1 MAYTTNKELP
11 RVRREAVRLVK
22 RGWSARKVGRHL
34 GYHHTAVMKWV
45 KRAGHYGDHPLP
57 TRSSRPHTSPKQI
70 DESIKKRI
78 IDLRI
83 ETKRCTEVIHLMLQ
97 QEGIK
102 VCKNTVH
109 RVLDRGGFLK
119 KRSPWKRYHPPVD
132 RPYPEKPGDLVQ
144 IDTIH
149 TMQDKKTR
157 MYTFT
162 LIDVYS
168 RWVYAKS
175 YQKISAKTSLLF
187 VEEAQK
193 TSPFHFDMIQTDHGP
208 EFGSWFVSQVKKK
221 HRYTRIGKPNDNS
234 HIERFNRTVQEE
246 CLDKLIP
253 TPEIF
258 NKALRKYLKYYN
270 TERIHLSIK
279 MTPIQMVPRSC

>member
-1 MAYTTNKELP
+1 MSYTTNKEAEK
-11 RVRREAVRLVK
+11 VRRQAVELVR

-45 KRAGHYGDHPLP
+45 KRVEKMGTSGLY
-57 TRSSRPHTSPKQI
+57 TRSSAPRTNGRCI
-70 DESIKKRI
+70 DDNTKKRI

-83 ETKRCTEVIHLMLQ
+83 QTRRCAEVVHIMIS
-97 QEGIK
+97 QEGMK
-102 VCKNTVH
+102 VSRNTVQ
-109 RVLDRGGFLK
+109 RVLDRAGLTK

-132 RPYPEKPGDLVQ
+132 RPYPTKAGDLVE

-149 TMQDKKTR
+149 TMQNKKVR
-157 MYTFT
+157 MYTYT

-168 RWVYAKS
+168 RQTYAKS
-175 YQKISAKTSLLF
+175 YQKISASTSLTF

-193 TSPFHFDMIQTDHGP
+193 HLSFSFTMIQTDRGP
-208 EFGSWFVSQVKKK
+208 EFSRWFTSHVQAT
-221 HRYTRIGKPNDNS
+221 HRYTRLGKPNDNA
-234 HIERFNRTVQEE
+234 HIERFNRTLQEE
-246 CLDKLIP
+246 CLDNYIP
-253 TPEIF
+253 TPELF

-279 MTPIQMVPRSC
+279 TIPVLMVPR

>member
-1 MAYTTNKELP
+1 MAYTINKEVP
-11 RVRREAVRLVK
+11 KVRQEAVRLVK

-45 KRAGHYGDHPLP
+45 KRGEKMGDNGLY
-57 TRSSRPHTSPKQI
+57 TRSSRPHTSPNKI

-78 IDLRI
+78 VDLRI
-83 ETKRCTEVIHLMLQ
+83 ETKRCTEVIYLMLL
-97 QEGIK
+97 QEGVK

-162 LIDVYS
+162 LIDIYS

-175 YQKISAKTSLLF
+175 YQKISAKTALLF

-193 TSPFHFDMIQTDHGP
+193 NAPFHFDMIQTDHGP
-208 EFGSWFVSQVKKK
+208 EFGSWFISQVKKK

-258 NKALRKYLKYYN
+258 NKALRNYLKYYN
-270 TERIHLSIK
+270 TQRIHLSIK

>member
-1 MAYTTNKELP
+1 MAYTTNKEAE
-11 RVRREAVRLVK
+11 RVRRRGVELVR

-45 KRAGHYGDHPLP
+45 HRADKMGMSGLY
-57 TRSSRPHTSPKQI
+57 TRSSAPTTNGRHI
-70 DESIKKRI
+70 DSAIKERI

-83 ETKRCTEVIHLMLQ
+83 QTRRCAEAIHLTLLQ
-97 QEGIK
+97 ERIK
-102 VCKNTVH
+102 VGVNTVQ
-109 RVLDRGGFLK
+109 RVLDRAGLTK

-132 RPYPEKPGDLVQ
+132 RPYPLNPGDLVE

-149 TMQDKKTR
+149 TMQSKKVR
-157 MYTFT
+157 MYTYT

-168 RWVYAKS
+168 RQTYAKS
-175 YQKISAKTSLLF
+175 YQKMSASVSLKF

-193 TSPFHFDMIQTDHGP
+193 SLSFKFDMIQTDRGP
-208 EFGSWFVSQVKKK
+208 EFSKWFTSHVQSI
-221 HRYTRIGKPNDNS
+221 HRYTRLGKPNDNA
-234 HIERFNRTVQEE
+234 HIERFNRTIQEE
-246 CLDKLIP
+246 CLDKYIP

-270 TERIHLSIK
+270 TQRIHLSIK
-279 MTPIQMVPRSC
+279 TIPVLMVPR